1 MSDTTPTPSAEKP
14 KKPRPS
20 AGRKGRKPKPGR
32 AAVIPVHQAIG
43 LEHVPTAKL
52 RTEVAA
58 MAKVGVPHKNIADLV
73 DMSIPTLLK
82 HYRKELDQG
91 AGKGIYDVSKSLRTQ
106 CTKGNVKAQMFF
118 LQTQANWRVTNI
130 TQQQTLG
137 ADGEPVAP
145 PEAKDPVD
153 AMRSYLDFLGK

>member
-1 MSDTTPTPSAEKP
+1 MTDTPPPPPAKP
-14 KKPRPS
+14 KRRKNSRGGRLKPLADKYAPKS
-20 AGRKGRKPKPGR
+20 GDPAG
-32 AAVIPVHQAIG
+32 I
-43 LEHVPTAKL
+43 EHKPTAKQ
-52 RTEVAA
+52 RGEVSG
-58 MAKVGVPHKNIADLV
+58 MAQVGVPHHNIANMLRI
-73 DMSIPTLLK
+73 STQTLLK
-82 HYRKELDQG
+82 HYKAELEV
-91 AGKGIYDVSKSLRTQ
+91 AATKGIYDVSKSLRTQ
-106 CTKGNVKAQMFF
+106 CKKGNVKAQMFF